1 MSRNFKARTQVIF
14 TCANKIEAMYGRSR
28 VSLKVEPRSTFT
40 FTLDLSYVLPVL
52 YYARKFSLSDSG
64 NPPKGK
70 NPFQSQS

>member
-1 MSRNFKARTQVIF
+1 MEGHAFN
-14 TCANKIEAMYGRSR
+14 
-28 VSLKVEPRSTFT
+28 SLKVEPRSTFT